1 MEKIL
6 KKSIRIYNTLSKD
19 EKKFLIDNSK
29 ILCFKKGHLV
39 HKGDETCLGLIAVNK
54 GSLKAFISSD
64 SGKQITLYKLYEGD
78 ICLFTAACKMKNIH
92 FDINLICE
100 EDCEI
105 LLLPVDLYEE
115 ILKKSKKISN
125 YINEIVMARFSDV
138 MWILE
143 QTVFHSLD
151 KRLANYLLNLNKK
164 DIEITHQKIADEL
177 GTAREVISR
186 LLKHF
191 ENDNILKLNRNKIT
205 IINNNALLEIAEK

>member
-1 MEKIL
+1 
-6 KKSIRIYNTLSKD
+6 
-19 EKKFLIDNSK
+19 
-29 ILCFKKGHLV
+29 
-39 HKGDETCLGLIAVNK
+39 
-54 GSLKAFISSD
+54 
-64 SGKQITLYKLYEGD
+64 
-78 ICLFTAACKMKNIH
+78 MKNIH

-164 DIEITHQKIADEL
+164 I
-177 GTAREVISR
+177 
-186 LLKHF
+186 
-191 ENDNILKLNRNKIT
+191 
-205 IINNNALLEIAEK
+205 

>member
-1 MEKIL
+1 
-6 KKSIRIYNTLSKD
+6 
-19 EKKFLIDNSK
+19 
-29 ILCFKKGHLV
+29 
-39 HKGDETCLGLIAVNK
+39 
-54 GSLKAFISSD
+54 
-64 SGKQITLYKLYEGD
+64 
-78 ICLFTAACKMKNIH
+78 MKNIH

-105 LLLPVDLYEE
+105 LLLPAELYEE
-115 ILKKSKKISN
+115 VLKKSKKISN

-177 GTAREVISR
+177 GSAREVISR

-205 IINNNALLEIAEK
+205 IINNNALIEIAEK